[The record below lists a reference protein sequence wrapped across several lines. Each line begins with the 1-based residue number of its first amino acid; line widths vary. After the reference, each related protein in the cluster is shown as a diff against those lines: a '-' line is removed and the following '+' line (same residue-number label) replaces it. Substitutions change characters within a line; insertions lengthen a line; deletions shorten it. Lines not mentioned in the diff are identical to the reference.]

1 MKRLATTA
9 AWMALWLSGCATTMQ
24 AGPGSRPGPTP
35 RLTPNLGEP
44 TPATGPES
52 TETPQTLNR
61 PITPE
66 QQGGSSNGGPSL
78 GSPEARRRG
87 DLSRT
92 ARLEAPSPKRQTT
105 NYRPGTQFTATDP
118 NNLLREPSWSRF
130 YRSTD
135 RRPIE
140 TTVIG
145 KGGRRVAVIASV
157 HGDEPQSVGL
167 VEELSRYLN
176 AHPELLRGSTVL
188 LIRDPNPDGLEG
200 RNPYNIQGI
209 DLNRNFPGENWKM
222 LRSRRSGESPNS
234 AIETRAL
241 VRILGDFK
249 PQLLLHIKD
258 ARSVGIVNYDGDAE
272 GIAERVSELSGL
284 QLTQGLGKK
293 TTGSVEN
300 YVGSRLNSASVTILV
315 PREADTP
322 AAWNKHQE
330 SLLAAIFNDAANRTE
345 TRKPLPPPHQQ
356 APDAEPT
363 RTLPDTAEQDPFEPR
378 VQPSSIP
385 SHRSR
390 PGEIPGIPGTG
401 GFPASGR
408 SSGRPVPERGYV
420 ELSSPPGDD

>member
-1 MKRLATTA
+1 MKRLAIPA
-9 AWMALWLSGCATTMQ
+9 AWMALWLSGCATSMH
-24 AGPGSRPGPTP
+24 AGPRPAVPPP

-44 TPATGPES
+44 SPATGTES
-52 TETPQTLNR
+52 NEAPQTLNR

-66 QQGGSSNGGPSL
+66 QQGGASSGPSL

-87 DLSRT
+87 DLSQT

-118 NNLLREPSWSRF
+118 KNLLREPSWSRF

-140 TTVIG
+140 TTIVG

-167 VEELSRYLN
+167 VEELSRYLH
-176 AHPELLRGSTVL
+176 AHPELVRGSTVL

-209 DLNRNFPGENWKM
+209 DLNRNFPGDNWKM
-222 LRSRRSGESPNS
+222 LRSRRSGETPNS
-234 AIETRAL
+234 AIETRAM

-272 GIAERVSELSGL
+272 AIAERVSELSGL
-284 QLTQGLGKK
+284 QVTQGLGKK

-315 PREADTP
+315 PREADSP

-330 SLLAAIFNDAANRTE
+330 SLLAAIFNDTTNRTE

-363 RTLPDTAEQDPFEPR
+363 RTLPDTAAEQDPFEPR

-385 SHRSR
+385 MRRSR
-390 PGEIPGIPGTG
+390 PGDIPGIPNTG
-401 GFPASGR
+401 RFPGAGRASGR
-408 SSGRPVPERGYV
+408 PIPEQGYV